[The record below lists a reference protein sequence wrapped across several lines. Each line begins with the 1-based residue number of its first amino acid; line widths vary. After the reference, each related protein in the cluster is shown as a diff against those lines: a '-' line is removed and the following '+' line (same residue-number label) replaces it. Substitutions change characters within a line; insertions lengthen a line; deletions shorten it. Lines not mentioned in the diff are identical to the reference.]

1 LNIYPVKFYLD
12 PTGATWEVNL
22 KPALIERGKRF
33 REICVA
39 PRCSRMF
46 DYNGLAL
53 SRGRGI
59 YPQVMPGEEPPP
71 PRAASVNGDYWDKYV
86 SQQMQAA
93 KSSGPKKSQVR
104 FNAKK
109 LESTH

>member
-39 PRCSRMF
+39 PRGSRMF

-53 SRGRGI
+53 SRG
-59 YPQVMPGEEPPP
+59 
-71 PRAASVNGDYWDKYV
+71 
-86 SQQMQAA
+86 
-93 KSSGPKKSQVR
+93 PKKSQAR

-109 LESTH
+109 LEPTR